1 MNEDEL
7 TKKQIE
13 AMSDSEV
20 KYWFQ
25 KFAED
30 EQVTEMRKRI
40 LNHVEIYEAKKGPRI
55 HVDSTVV
62 D

>member
-7 TKKQIE
+7 TKEQIE
-13 AMSDSEV
+13 KMSDSEV

-30 EQVTEMRKRI
+30 EQVAEMRKRM
-40 LNHVEIYEAKKGPRI
+40 LNHVEIYEAKKDSRI

-62 D
+62 E